1 MQLKTISEEL
11 ENQKSQKWD
20 IYSVPID
27 ELKMGYYEG
36 PTKISVLHPETHN
49 VLSHPLTRPAHQQL
63 AERLDIP
70 WKYYERMLQE
80 STTLLADNV
89 NTWLAGNGK
98 RKFFI
103 RGMGNDIRAIL
114 SDRYRVID
122 HLDVLMCA
130 LNELQGKAE
139 VENSHLSETNLFLKF
154 KCSDLKAHIRGV
166 DDEIIGGILLA
177 NSETGHGAVSA
188 KPRIFRVLCLN
199 GMVMESLATRQ
210 IHLGSGGASLDDDK
224 VFLDIRASIRGIFEQ
239 FGTVVN
245 QLKNTTDVMV
255 KDPTLTIN
263 NVIREYGLSDKQK
276 ENILV
281 SFGVEKDKTQYGI
294 ANAVTRAAQDE
305 EKFENELE
313 LERLGGKLVEMK
325 PEAFYALSQN

>member
-1 MQLKTISEEL
+1 MQLETITKEL
-11 ENQKSQKWD
+11 ENQRIEKWD
-20 IYSVPID
+20 TYSVPIHNL
-27 ELKMGYYEG
+27 EMGSAA
-36 PTKISVLHPETHN
+36 PKHISVLDPETGK
-49 VLSHPLTRPAHQQL
+49 VGSHPLTRPAHQQL

-70 WKYYERMLQE
+70 WRYYERMLAE
-80 STTLLADNV
+80 ETSLLAENV
-89 NTWLAGNGK
+89 NAWLAGDGD

-103 RGMGNDIRAIL
+103 RGMGNDIRAVL

-139 VENSHLSETNLFLKF
+139 VEDAHLSDMNLFLKF
-154 KCSDLKAHIRGV
+154 KCPDLKAQIRGV
-166 DDEIIGGILLA
+166 DDEIVGGILLG

-199 GMVMESLATRQ
+199 GMVMESLATRR
-210 IHLGSGGASLDDDK
+210 IHLGSGGTSLDDDK

-239 FGTVVN
+239 FGTVVD

-263 NVIREYGLSDKQK
+263 NVIREYGLSEQQK

-281 SFGVEKDKTQYGI
+281 SFGAEKDKTQYGI

-305 EKFENELE
+305 ENFEGGLE
-313 LERLGGKLVEMK
+313 LEKLGGKLVEMK
-325 PEAFYALSQN
+325 PEAFYALSEN